1 MLYKVVDLRYK
12 TKHMKQIITAVA
24 FLAISTVAIAQ
35 SNASTTPSE
44 NAKKSVAKIEKIVT
58 LTKDQ
63 KAKLEEME
71 LNIERRFEIIK
82 SSTEDASKK
91 EMYKAEVMNARQQ
104 QIQNI
109 LTADQYKKWSAASAK

>member
-1 MLYKVVDLRYK
+1 
-12 TKHMKQIITAVA
+12 MKQIITAVA